1 MEGARATRE
10 KFLARL
16 ERKRDDGMDGWREG
30 AENILRILDQ
40 RSALWLLLCLVNKA
54 LRQTSTM
61 VEDLFR
67 LPNVLEFDM
76 SQMPIFLVG

>member
-1 MEGARATRE
+1 M
-10 KFLARL
+10 
-16 ERKRDDGMDGWREG
+16 EG